1 VWFYTPPRKGATMMG
16 PAQDHDA
23 ISRVVQLYS
32 DGAREGDVS
41 KLRRAFHEDAWMFGS
56 LGGQRLDMPI
66 GQFFAMADGQP
77 ADADGSYRARIVA
90 IEQVGDAATAVL
102 EEEGY
107 WGNVSFTDFFSLVRI
122 DGDWKLASKTFV
134 HTGGEPPPPPPPP
147 PPPSLR
153 Q

>member
-1 VWFYTPPRKGATMMG
+1 MTPAPD
-16 PAQDHDA
+16 QDA

-41 KLRRAFHEDAWMFGS
+41 KLRQAFHKDAWMFGS

-66 GQFFAMADGQP
+66 NEFFAMVDGQP
-77 ADADGSYRARIVA
+77 ADADGSYRARIIA

-107 WGNVSFTDFFSLVRI
+107 WGTVSFTDFFSLVRVE
-122 DGDWKLASKTFV
+122 GD
-134 HTGGEPPPPPPPP
+134 
-147 PPPSLR
+147 
-153 Q
+153 